1 MIDGKVLIDMRDGKE
16 ILRGDLKIGEGK
28 RDDGRKNK
36 SGNGVKWRKRKWIFE
51 KGNMKDEWGNRLK
64 RMIEMNEKLGKR
76 KEREKNLNK
85 VDKWVKVLGLE
96 RKKLMRD
103 VGEVEKNIS

>member
-1 MIDGKVLIDMRDGKE
+1 
-16 ILRGDLKIGEGK
+16 
-28 RDDGRKNK
+28 
-36 SGNGVKWRKRKWIFE
+36 
-51 KGNMKDEWGNRLK
+51 
-64 RMIEMNEKLGKR
+64 MNEKLGKR